1 MKREILISA
10 TQREVRVAILED
22 DQLVEMQV
30 DRPEARRMV
39 GDIYWGKVDAVL
51 PGLQAAFIDIG
62 TEKSA
67 FLHASDLVYDEGDD
81 DSDDDDDDDADV
93 AEIVVPSAETDQ
105 PDDTDSPYAPEA
117 DAPRKVFESREK
129 PASDDKGGDDQNGGE
144 KKEGGGRRGR
154 RRGRGGRGGGGGGG
168 GGANANAVPAT
179 AETADSD
186 EGGAA
191 AVDGGSAPS
200 APAAAIGGGAHGGGS
215 PRGGG
220 GGGGRRGGGGRGGRR
235 PRAEPP
241 QIQDVLKRGQSIIV
255 QVSKEPIST
264 KGPRVTA
271 QVSIAGR
278 FVVFMP
284 FASRVGVSRKIGERA
299 ERQRLREQV
308 NKVLPKN
315 SGGVIVRTVGEDIT
329 QETFQNE
336 ITSLIS
342 QWAKINKKTKFV
354 GNPPK
359 LLHRETSLT
368 RSIIRDLFSE
378 KIDSLTVDSK
388 QLFNEIVEY
397 LGSIAPDLVDRV
409 KLYEEKVP
417 LFDKMEIE
425 TEIRDL
431 FKRRCDLP
439 SGGYIIIE
447 PTEALV
453 SVDVNSGRFV
463 GKKDPEKT
471 IFKTNSEAAKEIARQ
486 MRLRDIGGIIV
497 CDFIDMETRQNRER
511 VLNELRTHLGR
522 DRARTKAFAVSDLGL
537 IEMTRQR
544 VRQSHLQSMTESC
557 PICGGTGRVFTPETI
572 VRRME
577 RSVRRIAVEGRKDNL
592 VVKLH
597 PDTAIYL
604 LENERDLL
612 KKLEKGLGFSL
623 EMRDDPLLRPDEFK
637 LVVKGAGRDVTK
649 QYAVA

>member
-51 PGLQAAFIDIG
+51 PGIQAAFVDIG
-62 TEKSA
+62 TEKAA
-67 FLHASDLVYDEGDD
+67 FLHASDLVYDEGDED
-81 DSDDDDDDDADV
+81 PDDDDDDDADDADV
-93 AEIVVPSAETDQ
+93 AAPSAEADQ
-105 PDDTDSPYAPEA
+105 PDGPDSPYADEGRP
-117 DAPRKVFESREK
+117 APVVAASQTE
-129 PASDDKGGDDQNGGE
+129 PAAKGGRDPKGG
-144 KKEGGGRRGR
+144 
-154 RRGRGGRGGGGGGG
+154 GRGGRGG
-168 GGANANAVPAT
+168 A
-179 AETADSD
+179 
-186 EGGAA
+186 
-191 AVDGGSAPS
+191 
-200 APAAAIGGGAHGGGS
+200 
-215 PRGGG
+215 
-220 GGGGRRGGGGRGGRR
+220 GGGRRGGRR
-235 PRAEPP
+235 QRAEPP

-308 NKVLPKN
+308 QKVLPKN

-378 KIDSLTVDSK
+378 KIDKLTVDSK
-388 QLFNEIVEY
+388 QIFNEIVEY
-397 LGSIAPDLVDRV
+397 LGAIAPELVARV

-417 LFDKMEIE
+417 LFDKADIE

-471 IFKTNSEAAKEIARQ
+471 IFKTNSEAAREVARQ
-486 MRLRDIGGIIV
+486 LRLRDIGGIIV

-557 PICGGTGRVFTPETI
+557 PTCNGTGRVFTPETI

-577 RSVRRIAVEGRKDNL
+577 RSVRRIAVEGRRDNL

-637 LVVKGAGRDVTK
+637 LVVKGAGRDVTQ

>member
-51 PGLQAAFIDIG
+51 PGIQAAFIDIG

-67 FLHASDLVYDEGDD
+67 FLHNSDLVYDE
-81 DSDDDDDDDADV
+81 DDDDEDDDAEE
-93 AEIVVPSAETDQ
+93 AESDDESHAEPDPADAVVDTA
-105 PDDTDSPYAPEA
+105 PDASPYADGTEPVA
-117 DAPRKVFESREK
+117 AVVSAPVPPPAQQRKRR
-129 PASDDKGGDDQNGGE
+129 
-144 KKEGGGRRGR
+144 GGGRR
-154 RRGRGGRGGGGGGG
+154 
-168 GGANANAVPAT
+168 PKK
-179 AETADSD
+179 
-186 EGGAA
+186 
-191 AVDGGSAPS
+191 
-200 APAAAIGGGAHGGGS
+200 
-215 PRGGG
+215 
-220 GGGGRRGGGGRGGRR
+220 
-235 PRAEPP
+235 EPP
-241 QIQDVLKRGQSIIV
+241 QIQDVLKRGQHIIV

-264 KGPRVTA
+264 KGPRCTA
-271 QVSIAGR
+271 QVSLAGR

-284 FASRVGVSRKIGERA
+284 FASRVGVSRKIGDRA
-299 ERQRLREQV
+299 ERGRLREQV
-308 NKVLPKN
+308 QKVLPKN
-315 SGGVIVRTVGEDIT
+315 SGGVIVRTVGEDVT
-329 QETFQNE
+329 QETFERE
-336 ITSLIS
+336 IATLIN
-342 QWAKINKKTKFV
+342 QWQKINKKTKFV
-354 GNPPK
+354 GSPPK

-368 RSIIRDLFSE
+368 RGIIRDLFST
-378 KIDSLTVDSK
+378 KVDKLTVDSK
-388 QLFNEIVEY
+388 QVYNEVVEY
-397 LGSIAPDLVDRV
+397 LNDIAPELVDRV
-409 KLYEEKVP
+409 ALYEEKTP
-417 LFDKMEIE
+417 LFDKANIE
-425 TEIRDL
+425 GEIRDL

-463 GKKDPEKT
+463 GKRDPEKT
-471 IFKTNSEAAKEIARQ
+471 IYKTNSEAAREVARQ
-486 MRLRDIGGIIV
+486 IRLRDIGGIIV
-497 CDFIDMETRQNRER
+497 CDFIDMETKANRDK
-511 VLNELRTHLGR
+511 VLQELRTHLGR

-544 VRQSHLQSMTESC
+544 VRQSHLQNMTEAC
-557 PICGGTGRVFTPETI
+557 PVCAGTGRVFTPETI

-577 RSVRRIAVEGRKDNL
+577 RSVRRIAVEGRRDSL

-612 KKLEKGLGFSL
+612 KKLSKGLGFTL

-637 LVVKGAGRDVTK
+637 LVVKGAGRDVTQ